1 MDEKRQEEL
10 ALLYARVDDLEGRAR
25 RGEVA
30 ISPFLS
36 PADARAA
43 AEHARRM
50 GASAVAFG
58 GYGGA
63 ERVRLY
69 LLPDYLGEVGD
80 EALEETLSSFGL
92 ESEIT
97 ALHLRGS
104 GFCRL
109 SHRDYLGALLGLGIA
124 RSVLGDLV
132 TLGEEGTEAVLLCD
146 TAMADFLLST
156 PLRVGRDTVR
166 PRRLERQELL
176 ALPLEKRTIPV
187 SDTVASPRLDCV
199 VAALCGL
206 SREKARDA
214 VLGGLVSLEH
224 EIEERPDRAVTA
236 PAVLS
241 VRGFGRYRIL
251 SLSDQTRKGRFR
263 LGAEKYV

>member
-69 LLPDYLGEVGD
+69 LLPDYLGEVSA
-80 EALEETLSSFGL
+80 EALEETYGDCEISFYEGGQ
-92 ESEIT
+92 EIY
-97 ALHLRGS
+97 
-104 GFCRL
+104 
-109 SHRDYLGALLGLGIA
+109 DYY
-124 RSVLGDLV
+124 
-132 TLGEEGTEAVLLCD
+132 
-146 TAMADFLLST
+146 
-156 PLRVGRDTVR
+156 
-166 PRRLERQELL
+166 L
-176 ALPLEKRTIPV
+176 ALE
-187 SDTVASPRLDCV
+187 
-199 VAALCGL
+199 
-206 SREKARDA
+206 
-214 VLGGLVSLEH
+214 
-224 EIEERPDRAVTA
+224 
-236 PAVLS
+236 
-241 VRGFGRYRIL
+241 
-251 SLSDQTRKGRFR
+251 
-263 LGAEKYV
+263 